1 MRPLT
6 SVLVPPG
13 PAGLTA
19 LLDPLRMALR
29 GVGPAITPLPMVSST
44 ISTEY
49 VDRLRAASFP
59 DDPSQPLESDE
70 VAVVLAT
77 SGSMGQPKGVLLTAA
92 GLTAL
97 DSLVNGANAQ
107 WIAALPL
114 HSMGGFN
121 VAVRALAS
129 GRDPIAVASLGGA
142 EPFTSAVFADAVERA
157 SGAQIHVSLVA
168 TQLRRL
174 LADEIG
180 VAALQAC
187 ALVLIGAGPLAAS
200 TRASAQEN
208 LVRLV
213 TSYGMTETS
222 GGCVFDGR
230 PLRGVKVENYS
241 ESSSTLVI
249 SGPMLATGYRLEPK
263 LTKLHFTAA
272 GFITSDHGSVD
283 ADGFVTILGRADDV
297 ININGVN
304 VSAGAVEQV
313 ISDIPEVTA
322 VLVIPIAGPSDET
335 AIVAAVETSSAS
347 SLEAVVKATVQQH
360 LGPAAVP
367 CHVIVQTELPMLP
380 NGKVDREV
388 LSMIATQSGRLPWQ
402 L

>member
-19 LLDPLRMALR
+19 LLDPLRMALA
-29 GVGPAITPLPMVSST
+29 GVGPAITPLPAVSST

-49 VDRLRAASFP
+49 VDRLRAASLP
-59 DDPSQPLESDE
+59 DDLSQPLESDE

-97 DSLVNGANAQ
+97 DSVVNGANAQ

-142 EPFTSAVFADAVERA
+142 QPFTSAVFADAVERA

-168 TQLRRL
+168 AQLRRL

-272 GFITSDHGSVD
+272 GFITSDHGTVD
-283 ADGFVTILGRADDV
+283 TDGFVTILGRADDV

-313 ISDIPEVTA
+313 ISDIPDVTA
-322 VLVIPIAGPSDET
+322 VLVLPIAGPSDET
-335 AIVAAVETSSAS
+335 AIVAAVETSSTS
-347 SLEAVVKATVQQH
+347 TIEAVVKATVQQR

-367 CHVIVQTELPMLP
+367 CHVIVQTELTMLP

-388 LSMIATQSGRLPWQ
+388 ISMIAMQSGRLPWQ
-402 L
+402 R

>member
-19 LLDPLRMALR
+19 LLDPLRMALT
-29 GVGPAITPLPMVSST
+29 GAGPAITPLPMVSPT

-49 VDRLRAASFP
+49 VGRLRAASLP
-59 DDPSQPLESDE
+59 DDVSQPLESDE

-97 DSLVNGANAQ
+97 DGVVNGANAQ

-129 GRDPIAVASLGGA
+129 DRDPIALASLGGA
-142 EPFTSAVFADAVERA
+142 QPFTSAVFADAVERA
-157 SGAQIHVSLVA
+157 NGAQVHVSLVA
-168 TQLRRL
+168 AQLRRL
-174 LADEIG
+174 LADELGI
-180 VAALQAC
+180 AALKAC
-187 ALVLIGAGPLAAS
+187 ELVLIGAGPLAAS
-200 TRASAQEN
+200 TRAIALEN
-208 LVRLV
+208 EVHLV

-230 PLRGVKVENYS
+230 PLLGVQVETAS
-241 ESSSTLVI
+241 ESSGTLVI
-249 SGPMLATGYRLEPK
+249 SGPMLATGYRLQPK

-283 ADGFVTILGRADDV
+283 AEGFVTILGRADDV

-313 ISDIPEVTA
+313 IGDINEVTA
-322 VLVIPIAGPSDET
+322 VLVLSIAGPSEEN
-335 AIVAAVETSSAS
+335 ALVAAVETSSTS
-347 SLEAVVKATVQQH
+347 TIESVVKTTVQQR
-360 LGPAAVP
+360 LGLAAVP
-367 CHVIVQTELPMLP
+367 CYVIVQTELPMLP

-388 LSMIATQSGRLPWQ
+388 LRMIATQSGRLPWQ
-402 L
+402 R

>member
-1 MRPLT
+1 M
-6 SVLVPPG
+6 
-13 PAGLTA
+13 
-19 LLDPLRMALR
+19 
-29 GVGPAITPLPMVSST
+29 
-44 ISTEY
+44 
-49 VDRLRAASFP
+49 
-59 DDPSQPLESDE
+59 
-70 VAVVLAT
+70 
-77 SGSMGQPKGVLLTAA
+77 
-92 GLTAL
+92 
-97 DSLVNGANAQ
+97 
-107 WIAALPL
+107 
-114 HSMGGFN
+114 
-121 VAVRALAS
+121 
-129 GRDPIAVASLGGA
+129 
-142 EPFTSAVFADAVERA
+142 ERA

-168 TQLRRL
+168 AQLRRL

-200 TRASAQEN
+200 TRASAQDN
-208 LVRLV
+208 HVHLV

-335 AIVAAVETSSAS
+335 AIVAAVETSSTS
-347 SLEAVVKATVQQH
+347 TIEAVVKATVQQR

>member
-19 LLDPLRMALR
+19 LLDPLRMALA

-44 ISTEY
+44 ISTDY
-49 VDRLRAASFP
+49 VDRLRAASLP
-59 DDPSQPLESDE
+59 DDLSQPLESDE

-97 DSLVNGANAQ
+97 DSVVNGANAQ

-142 EPFTSAVFADAVERA
+142 QPFTSAVFADAVKRA

-168 TQLRRL
+168 AQLRRL

-200 TRASAQEN
+200 TRASAQDN
-208 LVRLV
+208 QVHLV

-230 PLRGVKVENYS
+230 PLRGVKVESYS
-241 ESSSTLVI
+241 ESTSTLVI

-272 GFITSDHGSVD
+272 GFITSDHGTVD

-313 ISDIPEVTA
+313 ISDIPNVTA
-322 VLVIPIAGPSDET
+322 VLVLPIAGPSDET
-335 AIVAAVETSSAS
+335 AIVAAVETSSTS
-347 SLEAVVKATVQQH
+347 TIEAVVKATVQQR

-388 LSMIATQSGRLPWQ
+388 ISMIAMQSGRLPWQ
-402 L
+402 R

>member
-1 MRPLT
+1 
-6 SVLVPPG
+6 
-13 PAGLTA
+13 
-19 LLDPLRMALR
+19 MALA

-44 ISTEY
+44 ISTDY
-49 VDRLRAASFP
+49 VDRLRAASLP
-59 DDPSQPLESDE
+59 DDLSQPLESDE

-97 DSLVNGANAQ
+97 DSVVNGANAQ

-142 EPFTSAVFADAVERA
+142 QPFTSAVFADAVKRA

-168 TQLRRL
+168 AQLRRL

-200 TRASAQEN
+200 TRASAQDN
-208 LVRLV
+208 QVHLV

-230 PLRGVKVENYS
+230 PLRGVKVESYS
-241 ESSSTLVI
+241 ESTSTLVI

-272 GFITSDHGSVD
+272 GFITSDHGTVD

-313 ISDIPEVTA
+313 ISDIPNVTA
-322 VLVIPIAGPSDET
+322 VLVLPIAGPSDET
-335 AIVAAVETSSAS
+335 AIVAAVETSSTS
-347 SLEAVVKATVQQH
+347 TIEAVVKATVQQR

-388 LSMIATQSGRLPWQ
+388 ISMIAMQSGRLPWQ
-402 L
+402 R

>member
-1 MRPLT
+1 
-6 SVLVPPG
+6 
-13 PAGLTA
+13 
-19 LLDPLRMALR
+19 
-29 GVGPAITPLPMVSST
+29 MVSST
-44 ISTEY
+44 ISTDY
-49 VDRLRAASFP
+49 VDRLRAASLP
-59 DDPSQPLESDE
+59 DDLSQPLESDE

-97 DSLVNGANAQ
+97 DSVVNGANAQ

-142 EPFTSAVFADAVERA
+142 QPFTSAVFADAVKRA

-168 TQLRRL
+168 AQLRRL

-200 TRASAQEN
+200 TRASAQDN
-208 LVRLV
+208 QVHLV

-230 PLRGVKVENYS
+230 PLRGVKVESYS
-241 ESSSTLVI
+241 ESTSTLVI

-272 GFITSDHGSVD
+272 GFITSDHGTVD

-304 VSAGAVEQV
+304 VSTGAVEQV
-313 ISDIPEVTA
+313 ISDIPNVTA
-322 VLVIPIAGPSDET
+322 VLVLPIAGPSDET
-335 AIVAAVETSSAS
+335 AIVAAVETSSTS
-347 SLEAVVKATVQQH
+347 TIEAVVKATVQQR

-388 LSMIATQSGRLPWQ
+388 ISMIAMQSGRLPWQ
-402 L
+402 R

>member
-19 LLDPLRMALR
+19 LLDPLRMALA
-29 GVGPAITPLPMVSST
+29 GVGPAITPLPAVSST

-49 VDRLRAASFP
+49 VDRLRAASLP
-59 DDPSQPLESDE
+59 DDLSQPLESDE

-97 DSLVNGANAQ
+97 DSVVNGANAQ

-142 EPFTSAVFADAVERA
+142 QPFTSAVFADAVERA

-168 TQLRRL
+168 AQLRRL

-230 PLRGVKVENYS
+230 PLSGVKVENYS

-272 GFITSDHGSVD
+272 GFITSDHGTVD
-283 ADGFVTILGRADDV
+283 ADGFITILGRADDV

-313 ISDIPEVTA
+313 ISDIPDVTA
-322 VLVIPIAGPSDET
+322 VLVLPIAGPSDET
-335 AIVAAVETSSAS
+335 AIVAAVETSSTS
-347 SLEAVVKATVQQH
+347 TIEAVVKATVQQR

-367 CHVIVQTELPMLP
+367 CHVIVQTELTMLP

-388 LSMIATQSGRLPWQ
+388 ISMIAMQSGRLPWQ
-402 L
+402 R